1 MNSSVFQKFLNV
13 NLAEI
18 IKLISMKMRP
28 KLNKTEYKARSS
40 EIKNAHIAFLTRNS
54 KKIKKKF

>member
-40 EIKNAHIAFLTRNS
+40 EIKNAHKFFMRNS